1 MGDNTSIKDFSEYL
15 KKLTSVS
22 DTYIMYH
29 DSLLGPLTKDGRTR
43 LRFSKEFAKW
53 GKEIG
58 KEIDTKAVYIA
69 DHDEPIKEKLDAKFR
84 ESKTDI
90 YIDAG
95 EVFI

>member
-29 DSLLGPLTKDGRTR
+29 DS
-43 LRFSKEFAKW
+43 
-53 GKEIG
+53 
-58 KEIDTKAVYIA
+58 
-69 DHDEPIKEKLDAKFR
+69 KEKLDRRTASVQKLEEAVGINKANANTKLNEIKEAAKFR
-84 ESKTDI
+84 ENKTDI

-95 EVFI
+95 EVFV

>member
-29 DSLLGPLTKDGRTR
+29 D
-43 LRFSKEFAKW
+43 
-53 GKEIG
+53 
-58 KEIDTKAVYIA
+58 
-69 DHDEPIKEKLDAKFR
+69 IKEKLDRRTASVQKLEEVVGINKANANTKLNEIKEAAKFR
-84 ESKTDI
+84 ENKTDI

-95 EVFI
+95 EVFV